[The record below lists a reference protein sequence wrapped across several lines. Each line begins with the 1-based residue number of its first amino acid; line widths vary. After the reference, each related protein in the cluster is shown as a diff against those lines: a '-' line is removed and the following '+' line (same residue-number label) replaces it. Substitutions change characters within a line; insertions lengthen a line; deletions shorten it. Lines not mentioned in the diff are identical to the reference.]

1 MLKHVGRHGERKVVV
16 AFNSLPGEDHMA
28 LVVYSDRL
36 PMMIHDEVM
45 KVVESAAG
53 QSSKSL
59 SDALYR
65 HIMPDGN
72 RLLGALHTGGHFK
85 KVQTKQVILTPNAKS
100 TVRLDELNDILAKM
114 EQGEDAIKKMADLD
128 AGRGFADPNKNEGR
142 EVGQPKKSVNTK
154 ATTSADMS
162 GSTNNSGA
170 LSDADLAKIN
180 LDQAAQMEAQAKTL
194 IAEAKRLKEEAK
206 QFAPAKKATNVRKTA
221 TTKKAA
227 Q

>member
-36 PMMIHDEVM
+36 PPMIHDEVM
-45 KVVESAAG
+45 KVVESQSG
-53 QSSKSL
+53 QTSKQL
-59 SDALYR
+59 ADAFYR

-72 RLLGALHTGGHFK
+72 RLLGALHSGGHFK

-114 EQGEDAIKKMADLD
+114 EQGEDAIKKMAEID
-128 AGRGFADPNKNEGR
+128 AGRGYRDPAKSEGR
-142 EVGQPKKSVNTK
+142 EVGQPKKSVNTS
-154 ATTSADMS
+154 TTSADVTAT
-162 GSTNNSGA
+162 GV

-206 QFAPAKKATNVRKTA
+206 QFAPAKKAANVRKPA
-221 TTKKAA
+221 TTKKTTAK
-227 Q
+227 